1 MPSTGHQNYLD
12 KSLESYL
19 DIYLNTRR
27 NTEVIELFVLI
38 KRLTQKESN
47 YLLKFSAREVMVLV
61 IPLKCFVYYRKYNL
75 KADLF

>member
-61 IPLKCFVYYRKYNL
+61 IPLKYFAYYRKYNL

>member
-19 DIYLNTRR
+19 DIYLITRR

-61 IPLKCFVYYRKYNL
+61 IPLKYFVYYRKYNL
-75 KADLF
+75 KAGLF

>member
-61 IPLKCFVYYRKYNL
+61 IPLKYFVYYRKYNL

>member
-1 MPSTGHQNYLD
+1 MPSNGHQNYLD

-47 YLLKFSAREVMVLV
+47 YLLKYFMVLV
-61 IPLKCFVYYRKYNL
+61 IPLKYFIYYRKYNL

>member
-47 YLLKFSAREVMVLV
+47 YLLKYFCKGSHGFGYFSEVLY
-61 IPLKCFVYYRKYNL
+61 ILSQI
-75 KADLF
+75 